1 MDTLQNT
8 NNAILRYHTI
18 RVACSG
24 VIWWNKCLVLDD
36 SVKIFYTTGACLIFS
51 ILFGTKEKLDCFI
64 IHQNENKLF
73 YKI

>member
-1 MDTLQNT
+1 
-8 NNAILRYHTI
+8 
-18 RVACSG
+18 VACSG

>member
-36 SVKIFYTTGACLIFS
+36 SVKIFYTIGACLIFS
-51 ILFGTKEKLDCFI
+51 ILFGFFWYKRKI
-64 IHQNENKLF
+64 GLF
-73 YKI
+73 YYSPK